1 MKVLVTGAAGFVGRS
16 VVARCVEAGHHVVAM
31 IRPSTP
37 GSGDGWPSGTTLL
50 NADLR
55 QPGAWQQ
62 QLNGVEAIIHLAA
75 AASGDFAEQF
85 AGTVVAT
92 ETLLASLPRSIRR
105 FVHISS
111 FSVYDYGAI
120 PLHSRLDEDSPLED
134 KPKCRD
140 AYTWTKLLQE
150 KMVVDY
156 CNRDEAISL
165 VVVRPGAIFGPGKD
179 WDFGSALR
187 LGKFD
192 LIFAPFSRMKLTF
205 VDNCADA
212 IVGALERPT
221 AGGTVNIVDCDLPTH
236 ARFHR
241 MCRRA
246 GAPVG
251 HAIFIPWVLVAAVGL
266 TIRAVNGW
274 FFNGRAKLPELLD
287 FPRQQ
292 ARWKPLRY
300 SQSCAATA
308 LGWIPGITLAEGIT
322 RTFQSPA
329 IELKQDAPP
338 SVAETLPTNPSVKRS
353 VSQ

>member
-1 MKVLVTGAAGFVGRS
+1 MTGAGGFVGRA
-16 VVARCVEAGHHVVAM
+16 VVARCAEAGHDVVAM
-31 IRPSTP
+31 IRPATA
-37 GSGDGWPSGTTLL
+37 GSVDGWPSGTTLL
-50 NADLR
+50 RADLR
-55 QPGAWQQ
+55 QPGAWQH
-62 QLNGVEAIIHLAA
+62 QLDGVDAVIHLAA
-75 AASGDFAEQF
+75 STSGDLAEQF
-85 AGTVVAT
+85 SGTVVAT
-92 ETLLASLPRSIRR
+92 ENLLAGLPSSIRR

-111 FSVYDYGAI
+111 FSVYDYSAI
-120 PLHSRLDEDSPLED
+120 PLHSQLDELSMIESRPVR
-134 KPKCRD
+134 RD
-140 AYTWTKLLQE
+140 AYTWTKLIQE
-150 KMVVDY
+150 KMVVDH
-156 CNRDEAISL
+156 CARIDAISL
-165 VVVRPGAIFGPGKD
+165 IVVRPGAIFGPGQD
-179 WDFGSALR
+179 WDFGSAFR

-221 AGGTVNIVDCDLPTH
+221 AGGIVNIVDCDLPTH